1 MAYFASTAELDRVM
15 DLLWHRIKADPDMSH
30 KLIETKLVVQ
40 FKYRDPESSL
50 TIDCSDGQNMNIII
64 GKSDIKPI
72 IEMSMKADIAH
83 EFWMGKI
90 NVPLAIM
97 SGKIV
102 SKGPTP
108 KALALLPVIK
118 PAYAIYP
125 QVLQEAGKVT
135 A

>member
-1 MAYFASTAELDRVM
+1 MAYFANTEELNKIM
-15 DLLWHRIKADPDMSH
+15 ELLWNRIKADPDMSK
-30 KLIETKLVVQ
+30 KLIDAKLIVQ
-40 FKYRDPESSL
+40 FKYRDPDGLL
-50 TIDCSDGQNMNIII
+50 TIDTSDGQSMKIII
-64 GKSDIKPI
+64 GKTDIKPI

-83 EFWMGKI
+83 EFWMGKT

-125 QVLQEAGKVT
+125 QVLQEAGKKT

>member
-1 MAYFASTAELDRVM
+1 MAFFTNTDELNHVM
-15 DLLWHRIKADPDMSH
+15 DMLWHKIKADDSMSKRLLES
-30 KLIETKLVVQ
+30 KLIVQ
-40 FKYRDPESSL
+40 FKYRDPDGLL
-50 TIDCSDGQNMNIII
+50 TVDCSNGSDMKIII
-64 GKSDIKPI
+64 GTTGLKPVV
-72 IEMSMKADIAH
+72 EMSMKADIAH
-83 EFWMGKI
+83 EFWLGKV

-118 PAYAIYP
+118 PAYEMYP
-125 QVLQEAGKVT
+125 QVLEEAGKKS

>member
-1 MAYFASTAELDRVM
+1 MAYFSSSDELNQIM
-15 DLLWHRIKADPDMSH
+15 ELLWNRIKADPEMSK
-30 KLIETKLVVQ
+30 KLIETKLVCQ
-40 FKYRDPESSL
+40 FKYRDPDGML
-50 TIDCSDGQNMNIII
+50 TIDCSDGQELKIIV
-64 GKSDIKPI
+64 GPTQVKPV

-83 EFWMGKI
+83 EFWLGKV
-90 NVPLAIM
+90 NVAMAII

-125 QVLQEAGKVT
+125 QVLQEAGKKT

>member
-1 MAYFASTAELDRVM
+1 MAYFSSSDELNQIM
-15 DLLWHRIKADPDMSH
+15 ELLWNRIKADPEMSK
-30 KLIETKLVVQ
+30 KLLDTKLVCQ
-40 FKYRDPESSL
+40 FKYRDPEGLL
-50 TIDCSDGQNMNIII
+50 TIDCSDGQEMKIII
-64 GKSDIKPI
+64 GPTQLKPV

-83 EFWMGKI
+83 EFWLGKV
-90 NVPLAIM
+90 NVAMAII

-125 QVLQEAGKVT
+125 QVLQEAGKKT

>member
-1 MAYFASTAELDRVM
+1 MAYFSSTDELNRVM
-15 DLLWHRIKADPDMSH
+15 DMLWHKIKSDPGMSH
-30 KLIETKLVVQ
+30 KLLESKLIVQ
-40 FKYRDPESSL
+40 FKYRDPDGLL
-50 TIDCSDGQNMNIII
+50 TIDCSSGQDMDIII
-64 GKSDIKPI
+64 GTTTLKPVV
-72 IEMSMKADIAH
+72 EMSMKADVAH
-83 EFWMGKI
+83 EFWLGKV

-118 PAYAIYP
+118 PAYALYP
-125 QVLQEAGKVT
+125 QVLQEAGKKT

>member
-1 MAYFASTAELDRVM
+1 MAYFANTDELNKVM
-15 DLLWHRIKADPDMSH
+15 DLLWHKIKAHPEMSKH
-30 KLIETKLVVQ
+30 LIDTKLIVQ
-40 FKYRDPESSL
+40 FKYRDPEGLL
-50 TIDCSDGQNMNIII
+50 TIDASDGKEMKIIV
-64 GKSDIKPI
+64 GPTNIKPI

-83 EFWMGKI
+83 EFWLGKI

-125 QVLQEAGKVT
+125 EALQEAGKKT